1 MMRKKFFERTYLT
14 TLILFLVFLNGAVL
28 TLTLYSHE
36 RRMDATEQI
45 CLTEQYA
52 ICQAFETDY
61 DGRGGGSDYILQ
73 VAYGDFYREKG
84 IGLCFTDANGK
95 VVYSSLEAGLP
106 FPGVGSMQEGK
117 SEAGVRYLLIS
128 ESVCDGKYVL
138 TYAKDIS
145 DLDEEFRSLFVLFLG
160 VSVAASTLLAV
171 VLYFLL
177 RRLNTPL
184 EKLRMAT
191 ESLANG
197 DFTARADESG
207 DDEFSALAKDFNHMA
222 DQLDVHM
229 QELQRTANEKQ
240 RMLDDLAHEMRTPL
254 TSIHGYAEYIGG
266 ANISEEEK
274 IDAAQYIMSESMRL
288 KSISETLL
296 DTAFIRENKIMPVT
310 LSAREMILRTKEHFS
325 ERVAAG
331 AIELKV
337 CTDQDFDILGDEV
350 LVELLLSNLTE
361 NALKACRKVLDRP
374 RTIEL
379 GAVIH
384 GEDRVLFVRDSG
396 VGMTEDQLAHI
407 TEPFYRTDRSRSRGE
422 GGTGLG
428 LSLCARI
435 AEAHHATLKFQ
446 SVPEKGTTVFVTFTT
461 P

>member
-1 MMRKKFFERTYLT
+1 MRKKFFERTYLT

-28 TLTLYSHE
+28 TLALYSHE
-36 RRMDATEQI
+36 RRIDATKQI

-52 ICQAFETDY
+52 VCQAFETDY
-61 DGRGGGSDYILQ
+61 DGRGNGSDYILQ

-84 IGLCFTDANGK
+84 IGLSFADESGK
-95 VVYSSLEAGLP
+95 VSHSTLAKGLSVP
-106 FPGVGSMQEGK
+106 SPGTMREDK
-117 SEAGVRYLLIS
+117 SEDGVRYLLIS
-128 ESVCDGKYVL
+128 ESICEGKYVL

-145 DLDEEFRSLFVLFLG
+145 DLDEEFKQLMLLFLG
-160 VSVAASTLLAV
+160 VSVAASTLLAI
-171 VLYFLL
+171 VLYLLL

-184 EKLRMAT
+184 EKLRQAT
-191 ESLANG
+191 EGLADG
-197 DFTARADESG
+197 DFSARADESG

-222 DQLDVHM
+222 DQLDLHM
-229 QELQRTANEKQ
+229 QELRRTADEKQ

-254 TSIHGYAEYIGG
+254 TSIHGYAEYIRG
-266 ANISEEEK
+266 ANITEEEK

-296 DTAFIRENKIMPVT
+296 DTAFIRENKILPVT
-310 LSAREMILRTKEHFS
+310 LSAREMLLRTKEHFYDRA
-325 ERVAAG
+325 EAMNV
-331 AIELKV
+331 ELRI
-337 CTDQDFDILGDEV
+337 CGEENFDIVGDEV
-350 LVELLLSNLTE
+350 LIELLLSNLTE
-361 NALKACRKVLDRP
+361 NALKACGKVLDRK

-379 GAVIH
+379 CAIRQ
-384 GEDRVLFVRDSG
+384 GEDKLLLVRDNG
-396 VGMTEDQLAHI
+396 IGMTEDQLAHV

-435 AEAHHATLKFQ
+435 VEAHRATLKFQ
-446 SVPEKGTTVFVTFTT
+446 SYPNKGTTVFVTFTT

>member
-1 MMRKKFFERTYLT
+1 M
-14 TLILFLVFLNGAVL
+14 
-28 TLTLYSHE
+28 H
-36 RRMDATEQI
+36 
-45 CLTEQYA
+45 
-52 ICQAFETDY
+52 
-61 DGRGGGSDYILQ
+61 
-73 VAYGDFYREKG
+73 
-84 IGLCFTDANGK
+84 
-95 VVYSSLEAGLP
+95 
-106 FPGVGSMQEGK
+106 EGK

-145 DLDEEFRSLFVLFLG
+145 DMDEEFRSLFVLFLG
-160 VSVAASTLLAV
+160 VSLAASTLLAV

-184 EKLRMAT
+184 EKLRIAT
-191 ESLANG
+191 EGLANG

-222 DQLDVHM
+222 DQLDLHM
-229 QELQRTANEKQ
+229 QELQRTADEKQ

-266 ANISEEEK
+266 ANISDEEK

-296 DTAFIRENKIMPVT
+296 DTAFVRENKIMPVT
-310 LSAREMILRTKEHFS
+310 LSAREMLLRTKEHFG
-325 ERVAAG
+325 ERAA
-331 AIELKV
+331 AHNIEWKMSAE
-337 CTDQDFDILGDEV
+337 QDFDILGDEV
-350 LVELLLSNLTE
+350 LIELLLSNLTE
-361 NALKACRKVLDRP
+361 NAIKACRKVVDRP
-374 RTIEL
+374 RSVEL
-379 GAVIH
+379 GCIRQ
-384 GEDRVLFVRDSG
+384 GDDRILFVRDSG
-396 VGMTEDQLAHI
+396 VGMTEDQLAHV

-435 AEAHHATLKFQ
+435 TEAHHAILKFQ

>member
-1 MMRKKFFERTYLT
+1 MRKNFFERTYLT
-14 TLILFLVFLNGAVL
+14 TLILFLIFLNGAVL
-28 TLTLYSHE
+28 TLTLYSQE

-45 CLTEQYA
+45 CLAEQYA
-52 ICQAFETDY
+52 VCQAFEVDY

-84 IGLCFTDANGK
+84 IGLCFTDADGK
-95 VVYSSLEAGLP
+95 AVYSSLEAGLTP
-106 FPGVGSMQEGK
+106 PHVGSMQEDK
-117 SEAGVRYLLIS
+117 SEKGVRYLLIS

-138 TYAKDIS
+138 TYAKNIS

-160 VSVAASTLLAV
+160 VSVAASTLLAI

-184 EKLRMAT
+184 EKLRTAT

-222 DQLDVHM
+222 DQLDAHM
-229 QELQRTANEKQ
+229 QELQRTADEKQ

-296 DTAFIRENKIMPVT
+296 DTAFVRENKIMPVT
-310 LSAREMILRTKEHFS
+310 LSARDMILRTKEHFS
-325 ERVAAG
+325 ERAAVG
-331 AIELKV
+331 TIELKV
-337 CTDQDFDILGDEV
+337 CTEQDFDILGDEV

-374 RTIEL
+374 RTVEL

-384 GEDRVLFVRDSG
+384 GADRVLFVRDNG

-435 AEAHHATLKFQ
+435 AKAHHATLKFQ

>member
-1 MMRKKFFERTYLT
+1 MRKKFFERTYLT
-14 TLILFLVFLNGAVL
+14 TLILFLIFLNGAVL

-52 ICQAFETDY
+52 ICQAFEADY

-84 IGLCFTDANGK
+84 IGLCFTDTDGK
-95 VVYSSLEAGLP
+95 AVYSSLEAGLTP
-106 FPGVGSMQEGK
+106 PHVGSMQEDQ
-117 SEAGVRYLLIS
+117 SENGVRYLLIS

-160 VSVAASTLLAV
+160 VSVAASTLLAI

-184 EKLRMAT
+184 EKLRTAT

-222 DQLDVHM
+222 DQLDLHM
-229 QELQRTANEKQ
+229 QELQRTADEKQ

-296 DTAFIRENKIMPVT
+296 DTAFVRENKIMPVT
-310 LSAREMILRTKEHFS
+310 LSARDMILRTKEHFS
-325 ERVAAG
+325 ERAAAG
-331 AIELKV
+331 GIELKV
-337 CTDQDFDILGDEV
+337 CTEQDFDILGDEV

-374 RTIEL
+374 RTVEL
-379 GAVIH
+379 GAIIH

-435 AEAHHATLKFQ
+435 AKAHHATLKFQ

>member
-1 MMRKKFFERTYLT
+1 MRKKFFERTYLT

-36 RRMDATEQI
+36 RRIEATEQI
-45 CLTEQYA
+45 CLTEQYTL
-52 ICQAFETDY
+52 CRAFEADY

-84 IGLCFTDANGK
+84 IRLCFADTQGN
-95 VVYSSLEAGLP
+95 VLYSTLEK
-106 FPGVGSMQEGK
+106 GVAVPAVGNMQQSK
-117 SEAGVRYLLIS
+117 SEDGVSYFLIS
-128 ESVCDGKYVL
+128 ESVCEGKYVL

-145 DLDEEFRSLFVLFLG
+145 DLDEEFRGLFILFLG
-160 VSVAASTLLAV
+160 VSLAASTLLAV

-184 EKLRMAT
+184 EKLRKAT
-191 ESLANG
+191 EGLANG
-197 DFTARADESG
+197 DFTARADETG

-222 DQLDVHM
+222 DQLDLHM
-229 QELQRTANEKQ
+229 QELQRTADEKQ

-254 TSIHGYAEYIGG
+254 TSIHGYAEYISG
-266 ANISEEEK
+266 ANITDEEK

-296 DTAFIRENKIMPVT
+296 DTAFVRENKIMPVT
-310 LSAREMILRTKEHFS
+310 LSARDMLLRTKEHFA
-325 ERVAAG
+325 ERAA
-331 AIELKV
+331 ARDVELKMSAE
-337 CTDQDFDILGDEV
+337 QDFELFGDEV
-350 LVELLLSNLTE
+350 LIELLLSNLTE
-361 NALKACRKVLDRP
+361 NAIKACRKVVDRP
-374 RTIEL
+374 RTVEL
-379 GAVIH
+379 GCIRQVN
-384 GEDRVLFVRDSG
+384 DRILFVRDSG
-396 VGMTEDQLAHI
+396 VGMTEDQLAHV

-435 AEAHHATLKFQ
+435 VEAHHAILKFQ
-446 SVPEKGTTVFVTFTT
+446 SAPEKGTTVFVTFTT